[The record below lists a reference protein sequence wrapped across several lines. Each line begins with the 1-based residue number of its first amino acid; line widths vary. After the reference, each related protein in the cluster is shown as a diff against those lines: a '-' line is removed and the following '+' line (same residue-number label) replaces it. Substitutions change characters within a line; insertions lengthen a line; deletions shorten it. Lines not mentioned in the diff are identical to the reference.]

1 MDSIDR
7 LKLAIYESGLDDE
20 DQEALLD
27 YVEEAV
33 LYEGAAADIAR
44 NTVDIG
50 SKAVFLSG
58 IGVGA
63 DGAINAGSAAT
74 KLAKNQIKKLKLKKE
89 IEEINEK
96 LKGDISPNKAV
107 SLAAKLA
114 KNKSEIAIIDQK
126 IKSLKPKLAEAGLQT
141 AAGAGLAGIG
151 GSINLMADKRR

>member
-7 LKLAIYESGLDDE
+7 LKLAIYESGLPDE
-20 DQEALLD
+20 DQEALLE

-50 SKAVFLSG
+50 SKAAFLSG

-96 LKGDISPNKAV
+96 LKGNISPNKAV

-141 AAGAGLAGIG
+141 AAGAGLAGVA
-151 GSINLMADKRR
+151 GSINLLADKIR